1 MRRWNAIR
9 CTPRRCPEAR
19 GRDTHMVFL
28 PGFLSNEPMRIALS
42 IGGGAALVCAVVGV
56 ATVMRRQAFAA
67 HALADV
73 SSAGG
78 SAAYL
83 IGVNPLLGFLAMAA
97 AAAGVMEWADVR
109 SARERD
115 LLTGVVLGA
124 GLGLAALLLY
134 FDATV
139 HSVSGAAVT
148 VLFGSMFA
156 IPAGIVPLAL
166 AVAGVA
172 LLASAVIHRPLLVST
187 LSADLARAQGI
198 RVRAVALTH
207 SVALALAVALS
218 AMTVG
223 AILSTALL
231 IGPAAAALRVARR
244 PASAIALAALI
255 GLATTWGGTVLAYES
270 YYWTPG
276 RGWPVSF
283 CIVTLIFCAYLAA
296 GWAAARA
303 ERPRVQHPSGCQGH

>member
-1 MRRWNAIR
+1 MPILLS
-9 CTPRRCPEAR
+9 E
-19 GRDTHMVFL
+19 
-28 PGFLSNEPMRIALS
+28 PGFLANEPVRVALS
-42 IGGGAALVCAVVGV
+42 VAGGAALVCAVVGV
-56 ATVMRRQAFAA
+56 ATVMRRQSFAG

-83 IGVNPLLGFLAMAA
+83 LGFNPLLGFLALAA
-97 AAAGVMEWADVR
+97 AAAGVMEWADIR
-109 SARERD
+109 EARERD

-139 HSVSGAAVT
+139 RSVSGAAVT
-148 VLFGSMFA
+148 VLFGSMFT
-156 IPAGIVPLAL
+156 IPATIVPLAL
-166 AVAGVA
+166 SAAVVA
-172 LLASAVIHRPLLVST
+172 LGASALIHRPLLVSS
-187 LSADLARAQGI
+187 LSSDLARAQGI
-198 RVRAVALTH
+198 RVRAVALVH
-207 SVALALAVALS
+207 ALALALAVALS

-231 IGPAAAALRVARR
+231 IGPAAAGLRLAKR

-255 GLATTWGGTVLAYES
+255 GLAASWGGIVLAYES
-270 YYWTPG
+270 FYWTPG

-283 CIVTLIFCAYLAA
+283 FIVALIFCAYLIA
-296 GWAAARA
+296 GWVAARGQI
-303 ERPRVQHPSGCQGH
+303 RPAAHPSGCEGH